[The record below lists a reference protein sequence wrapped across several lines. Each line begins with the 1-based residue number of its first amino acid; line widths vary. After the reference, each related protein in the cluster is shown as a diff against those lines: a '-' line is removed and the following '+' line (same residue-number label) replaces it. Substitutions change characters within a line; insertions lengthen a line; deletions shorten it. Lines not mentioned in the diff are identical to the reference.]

1 MPATS
6 YDRYGLAGN
15 PFRELAS
22 ENISDIEL
30 FHVNLEI
37 DDSLHS
43 ILEEVY
49 AKENRAIVA
58 VVGEHGSG
66 KTERL
71 LVAATEAHQ
80 RRAFTVY
87 FDLTQ
92 KTPWILR
99 GLAEEFRKSAEKAGF
114 AKTFSS
120 PAWLRGISALEKMK
134 DEKYDP
140 IAAGKVIGQA
150 LNDTAPS
157 LLLLNDLH
165 NLIESKE
172 IHSFAKTLQQVSDVI
187 KPGVLIMFD
196 CFPSYLAWLTVNIPP
211 FASRINRTILLPR
224 LTNDE
229 AALLLAKKMLPKR
242 MVEDLDPVYPFDKE
256 SVTALN
262 EAAGGNPRRLLE
274 LADLSIEF
282 GVSHRLYRVDANVIR
297 VVQPLRTAAL
307 AAGVTAGKPSPKK
320 DNYSEDPSPAT
331 QSQGKSAGAPSVAVS
346 AAPGTP
352 PEKSGA

>member
-58 VVGEHGSG
+58 IVGEHGSG

-71 LVAATEAHQ
+71 LLAATEAHQ
-80 RRAFTVY
+80 RKAFTVY
-87 FDLTQ
+87 FDVTQ

-99 GLAEEFRKSAEKAGF
+99 GLADEFHKTADNAGL
-114 AKTFSS
+114 ARTFSA
-120 PAWLRGISALEKMK
+120 PAWMRALAPLEKLK

-140 IAAGKVIGQA
+140 IAAGKAIGQA

-172 IHSFAKTLQQVSDVI
+172 INSFARTLQQISDVI

-211 FASRINRTILLPR
+211 FASRINRTIVLPR

-242 MVEDLDPVYPFDKE
+242 MVEDLDPIYPFDKE
-256 SVTALN
+256 SVAALN
-262 EAAGGNPRRLLE
+262 ESAGGNPRRLLE
-274 LADLSIEF
+274 IADLAIEF
-282 GVSHRLYRVDANVIR
+282 GVSHRLYRVDTNVVR
-297 VVQPLRTAAL
+297 VVQPLRTSAL
-307 AAGVTAGKPSPKK
+307 AAGGKPTAKK
-320 DNYSEDPSPAT
+320 DDYREEQSSPGSPAP
-331 QSQGKSAGAPSVAVS
+331 K
-346 AAPGTP
+346 AAIVVPPPTTAP
-352 PEKSGA
+352 PEKSSA

>member
-1 MPATS
+1 MTATS

-37 DDSLHS
+37 DDTLHAV
-43 ILEEVY
+43 IDEVLS
-49 AKENRAIVA
+49 KENRAIVA

-71 LVAATEAHQ
+71 MMAATEAKQ
-80 RRAFTVY
+80 RKAFTVY
-87 FDLTQ
+87 FDVTS

-99 GLAEEFRKSAEKAGF
+99 GLAEEFRKTAEQSGLT
-114 AKTFSS
+114 KTFSS
-120 PAWLRGISALEKMK
+120 PAWMRALAPIEKLK

-140 IAAGKVIGQA
+140 IAAGRAIGQA

-165 NLIESKE
+165 NLMESKE
-172 IHSFAKTLQQVSDVI
+172 IHAFAKTLQQVSDVI

-196 CFPSYLAWLTVNIPP
+196 CFPSYLAWLTVNLAP
-211 FASRINRTILLPR
+211 FASRINRTIRLPG
-224 LTNDE
+224 LTSDE

-242 MVEDLDPVYPFDKE
+242 MVEDLDPIYPFDKE
-256 SVTALN
+256 SVVALN
-262 EAAGGNPRRLLE
+262 EAAGGNPRRLIE

-282 GVSHRLYRVDANVIR
+282 GASHKLYRVDSNVVR
-297 VVQPLRTAAL
+297 VVQPLRTSAL
-307 AAGVTAGKPSPKK
+307 AAGSVAGRTTPPVTKEQ
-320 DNYSEDPSPAT
+320 YSEEPST
-331 QSQGKSAGAPSVAVS
+331 KSAGPAKPAPIAG
-346 AAPGTP
+346 AQTTGG
-352 PEKSGA
+352 KSG